1 MKYKSDLSNI
11 GKFNVGNRM
20 RVSDPSYSP
29 DVWCSGVLDSMP
41 GVWDSYIKI
50 LDNEMTGGWGDRVSI
65 LAVRHEKCNIPLNME
80 TINEASIMF
89 ENSNFSDG
97 WHVADFEVGVD
108 GGQAGFYDDECF
120 VKRKATED
128 TEWYY
133 RISDATLSESKAG
146 TFYDCTV
153 SRSGYGDGGYPC
165 IFHCNENGLVD
176 LAFILFIWNPDMTM

>member
-65 LAVRHEKCNIPLNME
+65 LAVRHEECNIPLNME

-97 WHVADFEVGVD
+97 WHVADFEVCVD

-120 VKRKATED
+120 VKRKATD
-128 TEWYY
+128 
-133 RISDATLSESKAG
+133 
-146 TFYDCTV
+146 YDCTV